1 MTISKVGVVGCGL
14 MGGGIAQ
21 VSAQAGY
28 ATTVVEMDRAL
39 LDRGLAGIHR
49 RLDALVDRGRL
60 SPAQREAAR
69 ARLAGTVRLEDLGDA
84 DLVIEAITENPALK
98 KETFARLDRIC
109 PAPAI
114 LASNTSS
121 CTITELAAATAR
133 PAQVVGLHFF
143 NPAPVMKLVEVVR
156 TILTGEP
163 AFKVAWGFVQ
173 SLGKTPV
180 AAQDTTG
187 FVVNRLLVPY
197 LLEAVRLLES
207 GVASK
212 EDIDQAMQ
220 LGCGHPMGPFT
231 LLDLVGLDTTLYVA
245 EVMFQEFREPRF
257 APPPLLRRMVMA
269 GHLGRKSGKGF
280 YDHPAP

>member
-1 MTISKVGVVGCGL
+1 MAISRIGVVGCGL

-21 VSAQAGY
+21 VVAQSGY
-28 ATTVVEMDRAL
+28 ATTVVEADQAL
-39 LDRGLAGIHR
+39 LERGLRGIQR
-49 RLDALVDRGRL
+49 NLDGLVDKGRLGAAERDAARGRL
-60 SPAQREAAR
+60 T
-69 ARLAGTVRLEDLGDA
+69 GTLRLEDLGTV
-84 DLVIEAITENPALK
+84 DLVIEAITENPAVK
-98 KETFARLDRIC
+98 KDAFARLDRIC
-109 PAPAI
+109 APHAI

-121 CTITELAAATAR
+121 CTITELAAATKR
-133 PAQVVGLHFF
+133 PAQVVGMHFF
-143 NPAPVMKLVEVVR
+143 NPAPVMKLVEVIR
-156 TILTGEP
+156 TILTGEA
-163 AFKVAWGFVQ
+163 AFREAWAFVQ

-212 EDIDQAMQ
+212 EDIDQAMK
-220 LGCGHPMGPFT
+220 LGCGYPMGPFT

-280 YDHPAP
+280 YDHTAR